1 METTS
6 KTTSSSN
13 PQRTTSSI
21 EKKPREAEADIQKA
35 FRDASSA
42 LETLYSQ
49 ASAKLEDTVRE
60 RPYVALAAAAGLG
73 FVLGGGLRS
82 MTGRYLLRTTTQLV
96 LPGVLATL
104 RGEAAEDE

>member
-6 KTTSSSN
+6 KTTSSN
-13 PQRTTSSI
+13 PQQRTSTSSI
-21 EKKPREAEADIQKA
+21 EKKAREAETDIQQA
-35 FRDASSA
+35 FKEAGSA

-49 ASAKLEDTVRE
+49 ASSKIEETVRE
-60 RPYVALAAAAGLG
+60 RPYVALAAAAGVG

-82 MTGRYLLRTTTQLV
+82 LTGRYLLRTTAQLV

-104 RGEAAEDE
+104 RGEEDE

>member
-6 KTTSSSN
+6 KTTSTSN
-13 PQRTTSSI
+13 PQRTASSI
-21 EKKPREAEADIQKA
+21 EKKSRGTDADIQKS

-49 ASAKLEDTVRE
+49 ASAKLQETVQE
-60 RPYVALAAAAGLG
+60 RPYAALAAAAGLG

-82 MTGRYLLRTTTQLV
+82 VTGRYLLRTTAQVV

-104 RGEAAEDE
+104 RGEEEEE

>member
-6 KTTSSSN
+6 KTTSSNEKRS
-13 PQRTTSSI
+13 TSSI
-21 EKKPREAEADIQKA
+21 EKKARESEADIQQA
-35 FRDASSA
+35 WHDASSA

-49 ASAKLEDTVRE
+49 ASVKLQETVQE
-60 RPYVALAAAAGLG
+60 RPYVALAAAAGIG

-82 MTGRYLLRTTTQLV
+82 ITGRYLLRTTAQLV

-104 RGEAAEDE
+104 RGEQE

>member
-13 PQRTTSSI
+13 PQRTASSI
-21 EKKPREAEADIQKA
+21 EKKAREADADIQKT
-35 FRDASSA
+35 FREASSA

-49 ASAKLEDTVRE
+49 ASTKLQQAVQE
-60 RPYVALAAAAGLG
+60 RPYAALAAAAGIG

-82 MTGRYLLRTTTQLV
+82 VTGRYLLRTTAQVV

-104 RGEAAEDE
+104 RGEEEEE

>member
-6 KTTSSSN
+6 KTTSSN
-13 PQRTTSSI
+13 PQRTASSI
-21 EKKPREAEADIQKA
+21 EKVSRETDADIQKA

-42 LETLYSQ
+42 LESLYSQ
-49 ASAKLEDTVRE
+49 ASSKLQETVRE
-60 RPYVALAAAAGLG
+60 RPYAALAAAAGVG

-82 MTGRYLLRTTTQLV
+82 LTGRYLLRTTAQLV

-104 RGEAAEDE
+104 RGEEEEE

>member
-6 KTTSSSN
+6 KSTSSN
-13 PQRTTSSI
+13 PRSSSI
-21 EKKPREAEADIQKA
+21 EKKARDADLDVQKA
-35 FRDASSA
+35 WQDASSA

-49 ASAKLEDTVRE
+49 ASVKLQETVQE
-60 RPYVALAAAAGLG
+60 RPYAALAAAAGLG

-82 MTGRYLLRTTTQLV
+82 VTGRYLLRTTAQLV

-104 RGEAAEDE
+104 RGEEE